1 MGIGGFR
8 AEAAQN
14 QTNTGKPEEK
24 DEEKKIRF
32 HDEKNQAR
40 YHKNQVSVDPDKL
53 QFAHGNLLFPQELNE
68 IIKWLNDG
76 RTIPTL
82 HARRYPTVYAK
93 KQTTND
99 RSTD

>member
-8 AEAAQN
+8 TESTQN
-14 QTNTGKPEEK
+14 QTDTGKPEEK
-24 DEEKKIRF
+24 HEEEKIRF
-32 HDEKNQAR
+32 HDEKNQTR

-53 QFAHGNLLFPQELNE
+53 QFAYGNMFFPQELKE

-82 HARRYPTVYAK
+82 HARCNLTVYAK
-93 KQTTND
+93 KQTAND

>member
-1 MGIGGFR
+1 MGIWGFR
-8 AEAAQN
+8 AETAQN
-14 QTNTGKPEEK
+14 QADTGKPEEK

-32 HDEKNQAR
+32 HDEKDKTR

-53 QFAHGNLLFPQELNE
+53 QFAYGNMFFPQELNE

-82 HARRYPTVYAK
+82 HARCDLAVYAK
-93 KQTTND
+93 KKTAND